1 MITLSLGR
9 RWFLLVLTAG
19 LLLARPVAQA
29 APPLVIYSATD
40 QIAFEPLLEA
50 YQKRRPDVR
59 VVYREFNTLELY
71 QTILQHKGDRSF
83 EADVVISS
91 SMDLQTALV
100 NQGIAHRF
108 LSPYAD
114 SLPDWAQ
121 WRHEIYGFT
130 YEPTLVIYN
139 KQAFAHQNLPDSHA
153 DLAALIRDNPS
164 FYNGRIATYD
174 VRQSGIGYLF
184 ATQDEIQGPQA
195 ARLIESFGRAQAKL
209 FCCTAQ
215 MFSQVASGDLVLA
228 YNVIGSYAL
237 EAAAQDPRVGVHFL
251 TDYTLIMARSALVLK
266 TAHNPEAAVDLVN
279 FLLSP
284 EGQTVMA
291 EQSAL
296 IPIIHPERHHSQALG
311 LLRNGQRAVF
321 AIRFG
326 TGLLTYLDR
335 MKRYNFLTNWEGS
348 LRPPVAP

>member
-1 MITLSLGR
+1 
-9 RWFLLVLTAG
+9 
-19 LLLARPVAQA
+19 
-29 APPLVIYSATD
+29 
-40 QIAFEPLLEA
+40 
-50 YQKRRPDVR
+50 
-59 VVYREFNTLELY
+59 
-71 QTILQHKGDRSF
+71 
-83 EADVVISS
+83 
-91 SMDLQTALV
+91 
-100 NQGIAHRF
+100 
-108 LSPYAD
+108 
-114 SLPDWAQ
+114 
-121 WRHEIYGFT
+121 
-130 YEPTLVIYN
+130 
-139 KQAFAHQNLPDSHA
+139 
-153 DLAALIRDNPS
+153 
-164 FYNGRIATYD
+164 
-174 VRQSGIGYLF
+174 
-184 ATQDEIQGPQA
+184 
-195 ARLIESFGRAQAKL
+195 
-209 FCCTAQ
+209 
-215 MFSQVASGDLVLA
+215 LVLA